1 MKFFKNKIFL
11 AILTGIF
18 LLFSLQF
25 YFISNSFKRDT
36 NSYIM
41 LLEWYGTL
49 TSWAEKKVL
58 KVNSKEKII
67 NGDVINTLSNS
78 LAIIEW
84 WDKSITRLWENSRI
98 VVKENFV
105 SDDLSK
111 INISFELLKWKTWSN
126 VISIFSGDSY
136 FKQEIKWVSAAV
148 RGTVFEANY
157 DSEYMLVHKHAL
169 KLTNNKWETQ
179 EIYPWQ
185 VFSLKTFSI
194 EKLKQV
200 IDESFQKMNEK
211 MDEEYIKNLRESFL
225 ASFQESNP
233 LNLVKKFSNENKAL
247 QLLLEENPKQNFEE
261 FLGKLDGEKKQ
272 KVLSYIA
279 TLWQSV
285 NFENGENS
293 DLYNLKLNTR
303 ENLVENSENEQYKE
317 TLVRYTLYDLAD
329 LVNFENFNTWVLS
342 RTIDFLNTNK
352 EYTTQEKTY
361 SKALSEILL
370 LNGENINL
378 ETLKEKISNL
388 DKAGQDIINSGL
400 NKALDF
406 FNK

>member
-1 MKFFKNKIFL
+1 MKFFKNKIFI
-11 AILTGIF
+11 AILTWIL

-25 YFISNSFKRDT
+25 YFISNSFKRDV

-49 TSWAEKKVL
+49 TSWWEKKVL
-58 KVNSKEKII
+58 KINSKEKII

-78 LAIIEW
+78 LAVIEW
-84 WDKSITRLWENSRI
+84 GDKSITRLGENSRI

-179 EIYPWQ
+179 EIYPGQ

-194 EKLKQV
+194 DEIKKV
-200 IDESFQKMNEK
+200 IDETFQKVNEK
-211 MDEEYIKNLRESFL
+211 LDAEYIKKLRESFL
-225 ASFQESNP
+225 SSFQESNP
-233 LNLVKKFSNENKAL
+233 LNLVQKFSSENKAL
-247 QLLLEENPKQNFEE
+247 QILLEQNPKQNFEE
-261 FLGKLDGEKKQ
+261 FIWNLDDEKKQ
-272 KVLSYIA
+272 KVLWYLN

-285 NFENGENS
+285 NFENGEDS
-293 DLYNLKLNTR
+293 FLYNLKLNTR
-303 ENLVENSENEQYKE
+303 ENLVENSQNEQYKE

-329 LVNFENFNTWVLS
+329 LVNVENFNTWVLAH
-342 RTIDFLNTNK
+342 TIEFLNTNNQ
-352 EYTTQEKTY
+352 YVTQEKNY
-361 SKALSEILL
+361 SKTFSEILL

-378 ETLKEKISNL
+378 ETLKQKISNL
-388 DKAGQDIINSGL
+388 DKVWQDIINSGL
-400 NKALDF
+400 NKALDLI
-406 FNK
+406 NK